1 DCRAAA
7 GGLVRDC
14 EGRLVVSY
22 AANLGSCSIMR
33 AELRGIIDGMRL
45 AWDKVIMLG
54 EWMNKSAGPHVIRI
68 LAEERGILTHAFCL
82 LQDIVAKILSFTQH
96 RPRSVCVLSR
106 TATASSVTLRQP
118 ASAGPTATY
127 EGRFEILCLPDSY
140 LVA

>member
-45 AWDKVIMLG
+45 AWDKG

-68 LAEERGILTHAFCL
+68 LAEE
-82 LQDIVAKILSFTQH
+82 DIVAKILSFTQH

>member
-68 LAEERGILTHAFCL
+68 LAEE
-82 LQDIVAKILSFTQH
+82 DIVAKILSFTQH